1 MGGCKAT
8 GRDLPLEGW
17 EDPKPEGKEG
27 VSQNI
32 CLPPGPQA
40 VFIGAAVA
48 LCPVPAVALSR
59 FGTEVAGCLLSE
71 TWNRFSIPNSD
82 LGQHRLPNW
91 LLRGYH

>member
-1 MGGCKAT
+1 MQGDGKGPSIRGLGGPET
-8 GRDLPLEGW
+8 
-17 EDPKPEGKEG
+17 EGKEG
-27 VSQNI
+27 ASQNI
-32 CLPPGPQA
+32 CLPPGFQA

-59 FGTEVAGCLLSE
+59 FGREVAGCLLSE